1 LKNGFLGPQNT
12 TISFEHMEK
21 SFFLTLNVT
30 ILQMVRNECARYGGY
45 VDLQVSYKDLT
56 VRGTKEGMI
65 LHNLPY
71 FEKVVVLRPFWTQR
85 GH

>member
-1 LKNGFLGPQNT
+1 
-12 TISFEHMEK
+12 MEK